1 MDSDCET
8 FGKTEAKTKI
18 RKGYRGNFS
27 GMVAGQETIFLDNSK
42 GQSENDSY
50 RYDLRIS
57 KGKNGQED
65 GWRKRKEVMGRLQE
79 SK

>member
-1 MDSDCET
+1 MDSDCE
-8 FGKTEAKTKI
+8 KTEAKTKI

-27 GMVAGQETIFLDNSK
+27 GMVAGQEIIFLDNSK

-50 RYDLRIS
+50 RYYLRIS

-65 GWRKRKEVMGRLQE
+65 GWRKRKEVVGRLQE